1 MQSVHGSVQCGV
13 HGELDGFIRVGE
25 VSRIASS
32 VRETL
37 VEFDSFFLIR
47 TRCGFTRSFVPEDDG
62 LAVAFLDVRRCAVVE
77 GGVRGATIMRSVN
90 WP

>member
-13 HGELDGFIRVGE
+13 HGELDGCIRVGE
-25 VSRIASS
+25 VSRIASF

-37 VEFDSFFLIR
+37 VEFDSLCLIR
-47 TRCGFTRSFVPEDDG
+47 TQCGIKFVPDDDG
-62 LAVAFLDVRRCAVVE
+62 LAVVALDVRRCSVVE
-77 GGVRGATIMRSVN
+77 VEVRGTTITRSVN